1 MKKKEL
7 GMLDNGIGIEDWG
20 TKCMHRVQSIKG
32 LVHEEVVDRFK
43 VTMEAMK
50 DVTVNKPVGRKM
62 FKRKRLGFLSNIAV
76 KPLRE

>member
-1 MKKKEL
+1 
-7 GMLDNGIGIEDWG
+7 MLTSMRKIVTSNAVRPGILSTGI
-20 TKCMHRVQSIKG
+20 RNP
-32 LVHEEVVDRFK
+32 
-43 VTMEAMK
+43 MK